1 MKNIILL
8 YQDTN
13 KQKKEIEETKTK
25 KELAIGNQDFEL
37 AANLRDQEKSLRQ
50 EMTNV
55 LENWNKAKNEVI
67 VEVGEKDVLEVLS
80 KWTGVP
86 LTKID
91 QKESE
96 KLLNIEAELEKSV
109 IGQREAVTAVSKA
122 LRRSRADLKDPKRPI
137 GSFMFLGPTG
147 VGKTY
152 LARTLTKEMFG
163 KEDSI
168 IQIDMSEYMEKH
180 AISRLIGAPPG
191 YIGHEEGGQLTEA
204 VRRNP
209 YSVVLFDEVEKA
221 HPDAMNMLLQILE
234 EGRLTDSMGRK
245 VDFRNT
251 IIVMTSNVGAE
262 VIKKETTMG
271 FGAHKVEESH
281 GGMQDKVMEEVK
293 RSFRPEFL
301 NRIDELVVFKSLDK
315 SSLEKILNLETQKV
329 SKRLE
334 AKNIKL
340 KLPEKTVDFLIS
352 KGYDS
357 QYGARPMRRVVEKY
371 IEDPLSEKLL
381 EGKIPEGQEIEVR
394 IDNGKAFV
402 HNPNEPNSLDA
413 TSAKTKDKKS
423 KAPKD
428 QMESEML

>member
-1 MKNIILL
+1 
-8 YQDTN
+8 
-13 KQKKEIEETKTK
+13 
-25 KELAIGNQDFEL
+25 
-37 AANLRDQEKSLRQ
+37 
-50 EMTNV
+50 
-55 LENWNKAKNEVI
+55 
-67 VEVGEKDVLEVLS
+67 
-80 KWTGVP
+80 
-86 LTKID
+86 
-91 QKESE
+91 
-96 KLLNIEAELEKSV
+96 
-109 IGQREAVTAVSKA
+109 
-122 LRRSRADLKDPKRPI
+122 
-137 GSFMFLGPTG
+137 
-147 VGKTY
+147 
-152 LARTLTKEMFG
+152 
-163 KEDSI
+163 
-168 IQIDMSEYMEKH
+168 
-180 AISRLIGAPPG
+180 
-191 YIGHEEGGQLTEA
+191 
-204 VRRNP
+204 
-209 YSVVLFDEVEKA
+209 
-221 HPDAMNMLLQILE
+221 
-234 EGRLTDSMGRK
+234 MGRK